1 MSILWEF
8 TAESS
13 LRCAIER
20 MSVMKSQIAVP
31 RLVRR
36 VVVLRSALCSWTPKG
51 LCPKPSTTAALR
63 FSAEVHDHLC
73 YIVDSDGQISKL
85 NNTLKKAEKKCLAE
99 NSIGMSILALCHTI
113 SVRWVWRWL
122 LQDSDHHEDECVM
135 MRRQSRFE
143 SSAMLDRF
151 WGTAKRSNNL
161 RHLLEL
167 EEELREISGEP
178 VAGWEWGA
186 WGSVRFKIDERERTI
201 KNLGDGLWMLL
212 TGI

>member
-1 MSILWEF
+1 MCFYPWVDQCRSFEKSQLRAPWGVQ
-8 TAESS
+8 SS
-13 LRCAIER
+13 AWASWRVRSWFRVWWGALLCSARHCAAGLQRDFVHNLLQLPPCVFLLRCTIIC
-20 MSVMKSQIAVP
+20 VTLLI
-31 RLVRR
+31 
-36 VVVLRSALCSWTPKG
+36 
-51 LCPKPSTTAALR
+51 
-63 FSAEVHDHLC
+63 
-73 YIVDSDGQISKL
+73 SDGQISKL

-178 VAGWEWGA
+178 VAGWE
-186 WGSVRFKIDERERTI
+186 
-201 KNLGDGLWMLL
+201 
-212 TGI
+212 